1 MLHRSSVPI
10 DPGDNL
16 KAAEDFF
23 LVVLHAHIVAAAKV
37 ILSQKNTTDVAAIS
51 KQTVEQYITI
61 DVPSVT
67 ESVSVKYKDKVYL
80 YAVELMT
87 LGMLWHNFH
96 DSIKE
101 ADGNRLIRNWK
112 FNLLIFKATGRKNY
126 SKKALNLLLQI
137 NYFLSPRESAQLKWC
152 RCVNTSGQQGTNI
165 SMDLYL
171 EHLNR
176 RLKTALRNAGSNITD
191 NSVSLAAES
200 ISILQHI
207 CEQFERETCTST
219 PSLDKHSFPSFE
231 KDLRLILN
239 VLEDQEVFIEKSPR
253 KHPSFNLINKLVQQ
267 IPHTELVKW
276 IKKTTMSL
284 VNSL

>member
-1 MLHRSSVPI
+1 MLHRSSVPT

-16 KAAEDFF
+16 KAAEAFF

-51 KQTVEQYITI
+51 KQIVEQYITI

-112 FNLLIFKATGRKNY
+112 FNLLIFKAAGRNNY
-126 SKKALNLLLQI
+126 SKEALNLLLQI

-176 RLKTALRNAGSNITD
+176 RLKAALRNAGSNITD

-219 PSLDKHSFPSFE
+219 PSSDKHSFPSFE

-253 KHPSFNLINKLVQQ
+253 KHPSFNMTNKLVQQ